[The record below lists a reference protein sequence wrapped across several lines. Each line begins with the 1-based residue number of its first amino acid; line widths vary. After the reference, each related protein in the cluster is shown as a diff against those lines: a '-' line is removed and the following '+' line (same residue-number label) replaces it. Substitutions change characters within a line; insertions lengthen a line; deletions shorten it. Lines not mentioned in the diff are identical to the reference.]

1 MTERP
6 TIRRL
11 TYQEGMLER
20 LRDAKSLPSTVLE
33 GESLSQDLINSV
45 FDNDLLALGGEY
57 GNPDVGKPIQYDRLL
72 IETDRDA
79 VDIKVYNRAIMMF
92 HKDEDLLTRIHR
104 VCCKVDSRL
113 QREA

>member
-1 MTERP
+1 MTERA

-20 LRDAKSLPSTVLE
+20 LRDAESLPSIVLE
-33 GESLSQDLINSV
+33 GESISQDVIDSV

-57 GNPDVGKPIQYDRLL
+57 GNPDVGEPIQYDRLL

-79 VDIKVYNRAIMMF
+79 VDIKVYNRVIMMI
-92 HKDEDLLTRIHR
+92 HTDEDVFARIHR
-104 VCCKVDSRL
+104 VCCKVDPRL
-113 QREA
+113 QRGA